1 METENSQEMKTGL
14 GQKQL
19 LLQKLSPQQIQLMKL
34 LQVPTYLLE
43 QRIKEELEINPA
55 LEEGDT
61 EPLDELEPFSSLR
74 EEEEEESAGE
84 GEADVLR
91 EDSNFEFEDYVQEY
105 LEEDDGYKLRGEGPN
120 PDEEERQS
128 PLATERSFHE
138 YLEQQ
143 LGMLTFVK
151 ETHYEIALQL
161 VGSIDD
167 DGYLRRSPDALCDD
181 LLFSKN
187 IEVTEEE
194 ILEVLRLVQRL
205 DPPGV
210 GARDLQECLLI
221 QLENRLESE
230 EDLDDEELQAL
241 QVAQKLIAEHFDAFS
256 KKHYEK
262 LQRILGISEQTLKR
276 ANGQILKLN
285 PKPASGYTGDLASQS
300 SQYVIPDFI
309 LINREGELELSLN
322 SRNAPDLKIS
332 QQFREMYRS
341 YGDRRKQH
349 KLTRQDRDAMQ
360 FIKQKIESARWFID
374 AIRQRH
380 ETMFKTMYAI
390 LEYQHEY
397 FMTGDQKR
405 IRPMILNDIAEM
417 TSLDVSTVSRVAN
430 SKFVQTE
437 YGTKRLKEF
446 FSEGLQT
453 AEGEEVSTLEVK
465 KILLDMVGAE
475 DKRHPLSDDR
485 LTQILQEKGYNIAR
499 RTVAK
504 YRDQLNIPKASLRKA
519 L

>member
-1 METENSQEMKTGL
+1 MRTGL

-19 LLQKLSPQQIQLMKL
+19 QLQKLSPQQIQLMKL

-55 LEEGDT
+55 LEEGDA

-74 EEEEEESAGE
+74 EEDDEESAGE
-84 GEADVLR
+84 IELDIPR
-91 EDSNFEFEDYVQEY
+91 EENNFEFEDYVQEY

-128 PLATERSFHE
+128 PVATENSFHE

-143 LGMLTFVK
+143 LGMLTFAK

-181 LLFSKN
+181 LLFSKS

-194 ILEVLRLVQRL
+194 ILEVLKLVQRL

-230 EDLDDEELQAL
+230 EDLDDEDLQAL

-262 LQRILGISEQTLKR
+262 LQRILGISEQALKR

-341 YGDRRKQH
+341 YSDRRKRQ
-349 KLTRQDRDAMQ
+349 KLTRQDREAMQ

-417 TSLDVSTVSRVAN
+417 TGLDVSTVSRVAN

-465 KILLDMVGAE
+465 KILLDMIGAE

-485 LTQILQEKGYNIAR
+485 LTQVLQEKGYTIAR

>member
-1 METENSQEMKTGL
+1 MKTGL

-19 LLQKLSPQQIQLMKL
+19 QLQKLSPQQIQLMKL

-43 QRIKEELEINPA
+43 ERIKEELEINPA
-55 LEEGDT
+55 LEEGDA
-61 EPLDELEPFSSLR
+61 EPLDDMEPFSSIR
-74 EEEEEESAGE
+74 EEEDSGTEEEE
-84 GEADVLR
+84 PDIPREEALY
-91 EDSNFEFEDYVQEY
+91 EFEDYVQEY
-105 LEEDDGYKLRGEGPN
+105 MEEEDGYKLRGDGPG
-120 PDEEERQS
+120 PDEEDRQS
-128 PLATERSFHE
+128 PLATENSFHE

-143 LGMLTFVK
+143 LGMLTFAK
-151 ETHYEIALQL
+151 ATHHEIALHL
-161 VGSIDD
+161 IGSIDD
-167 DGYLRRSPDALCDD
+167 DGYLRRSPDAVCDD

-194 ILEVLRLVQRL
+194 ILEVLKLIQRL

-221 QLENRLESE
+221 QLENRLETE
-230 EDLDDEELQAL
+230 TDLDDEDLETI
-241 QVAQKLIAEHFDAFS
+241 QVAQKLIAAHFDAFS

-262 LQRILGISEQTLKR
+262 LQRMLGISERTLKR
-276 ANGQILKLN
+276 AIGQILKLN
-285 PKPASGYTGDLASQS
+285 PKPASGYTGDLS
-300 SQYVIPDFI
+300 SRSTQYIIPDFV

-341 YGDRRKQH
+341 YSDRRKQH
-349 KLTRQDRDAMQ
+349 KLTRHDREAMQ

-397 FMTGDQKR
+397 FITGDQKR
-405 IRPMILNDIAEM
+405 IRPMILHDIAEM
-417 TSLDVSTVSRVAN
+417 TGLDVSTVSRVAN

-453 AEGEEVSTLEVK
+453 DEGEEVSTLEVK
-465 KILLDMVGAE
+465 KILTDMIGAE

-485 LTQILQEKGYNIAR
+485 LTQILQEKGYHIAR

-504 YRDQLNIPKASLRKA
+504 YRDQLSIPKASLRKT